1 MSGGHD
7 QSSESLAPA
16 SGLDVLSDTLR
27 SIRLTG
33 AMLFLVEASTP
44 WISWAPPAASFRRV
58 VLPAAQH
65 LISLHIVTEGGCW
78 AGLTGGPPERLET
91 GDVMVVAHGD
101 AYFLADPLET
111 ECNYGQA
118 EAVMFFREMAA
129 GRLPSSVIRRRD
141 GSAQRAIHLR
151 ILGLRSQAIQ
161 SVIVG
166 AATSAA
172 CPPRGAYDG

>member
-44 WISWAPPAASFRRV
+44 WISWAPPAESFRRV

-129 GRLPSSVIRRRD
+129 GQLPSSVYEGGTGPRN
-141 GSAQRAIHLR
+141 AQFICGF
-151 ILGLRSQAIQ
+151 LGCDLAALQ

-172 CPPRGAYDG
+172 CPPRDAYDG